1 MVHEITLNGTALDPA
16 TAYADGRIEL
26 PGLAEHNELRV
37 VADCKYADGGGL
49 QRTEDV
55 TDGRVYVY
63 THFEPADARRVYANF
78 EQPDLKAQF
87 SFHITVPA
95 RWTVLSNQLASEP
108 EPVADQPG
116 SAVWHFQATP
126 RISTYLTVLAAG
138 EFHVV
143 RDTHTTPSGQVIP
156 LGLACRQSMHAYLD
170 PDDVFAIT
178 RQGLDYYTEL
188 FGAPYPFTKYDQ
200 VFVPDSA
207 ARWRTPAASRLPSR

>member
-1 MVHEITLNGTALDPA
+1 M
-16 TAYADGRIEL
+16 
-26 PGLAEHNELRV
+26 
-37 VADCKYADGGGL
+37 
-49 QRTEDV
+49 QRTEDL

-87 SFHITVPA
+87 SFHVTVPE
-95 RWTVLSNQLASEP
+95 RWTVFSNQPALEP

-116 SAVWHFQATP
+116 STVWHFPATP
-126 RISTYLTVLAAG
+126 RISTYLTVLVAG

-156 LGLACRQSMHAYLD
+156 LGLACRQSMRAYLE

-188 FGAPYPFTKYDQ
+188 FGIPLPVRQ
-200 VFVPDSA
+200 VQPGLRARSAA
-207 ARWRTPAASRLPSR
+207 ARWRTPAASRSPSR